1 MTKKEINEEI
11 KNIMKRNESGISEC
25 GYSIEMTHI
34 EADKLMCKVLEDEGY
49 NELVGWFKSLEKW
62 YS

>member
-1 MTKKEINEEI
+1 MTKEEINKEIE
-11 KNIMKRNESGISEC
+11 NILERNESGYSDC
-25 GYSIEMTHI
+25 GYSIEMVHI

-49 NELVGWFKSLEKW
+49 NELVDWFKSLEKW